1 MLKIKNTFY
10 LLLITFYFSSCS
22 SLYKAYDEKPTVPQG
37 LMGDATQLQDTTS
50 IGTMGWHEM
59 FTDPLLQQLIERGLA
74 NNTDVKAAQ
83 ITIEQ
88 AQNDLRSV
96 NLLNLPTLTFKPEG
110 GISHFNN
117 ATLWPYLFPMTA
129 TWQLNIFGQTTSK
142 KRQQKARIAMLADL
156 RQAVEASL
164 IANIANTYYMLVML
178 DRKMEI
184 LEETRVVWEKSLES
198 MRTLY
203 EAGLYPSPAVYQM
216 EASLVAVQSGIVKV
230 QSDIITTEAAL
241 CRLLSEVPHPVQR
254 SSFDAFSM
262 PERLSV
268 GIPIQLLSAR
278 PDVRQAEKK
287 MEIAY
292 YDTQQARQSFYPNI
306 VITANTG
313 WSNDKGAVNP
323 GKFLA
328 EAIASLTQP
337 IFAQGKLRAK
347 YRNAKLEQ
355 EKTNL
360 QFEQTLLNAGNEV
373 YRYLNV
379 CEKSR
384 QRVKY
389 FTTMIAA
396 LNEAYIGTREL
407 MNNGTNTYLE
417 VLKAQE
423 DLLTTQLEEVEN
435 RYTGVQAFINLYT
448 ALGGH

>member
-1 MLKIKNTFY
+1 
-10 LLLITFYFSSCS
+10 
-22 SLYKAYDEKPTVPQG
+22 
-37 LMGDATQLQDTTS
+37 
-50 IGTMGWHEM
+50 
-59 FTDPLLQQLIERGLA
+59 
-74 NNTDVKAAQ
+74 
-83 ITIEQ
+83 
-88 AQNDLRSV
+88 
-96 NLLNLPTLTFKPEG
+96 
-110 GISHFNN
+110 
-117 ATLWPYLFPMTA
+117 
-129 TWQLNIFGQTTSK
+129 
-142 KRQQKARIAMLADL
+142 
-156 RQAVEASL
+156 
-164 IANIANTYYMLVML
+164 
-178 DRKMEI
+178 
-184 LEETRVVWEKSLES
+184 
-198 MRTLY
+198 
-203 EAGLYPSPAVYQM
+203 
-216 EASLVAVQSGIVKV
+216 
-230 QSDIITTEAAL
+230 
-241 CRLLSEVPHPVQR
+241 
-254 SSFDAFSM
+254 M

-268 GIPIQLLSAR
+268 GIPLQLLSAR

-292 YDTQQARQSFYPNI
+292 YDTQQARQSYYPNI